1 MSHDPVMD
9 PDVPNQFRTG
19 GQSKQVFWGLL
30 GLAVTLAVLAW
41 AASPRSNLP
50 FVAESESS
58 GTELWLPHIDA
69 FGWINGPGPQTQ
81 DLRGKVVVIEV
92 WASWCGPCREKM
104 PHVVKLHQDYAS
116 RGVVF
121 LGLTA
126 EGETELTDVRK
137 MINTF
142 GVTWPN
148 GWGAMSTIQS
158 LEAEM
163 LPTLYVF
170 GADGKMAWYSP
181 HRGDVRQVL
190 ERELEKAKAPSNN
203 KPT

>member
-1 MSHDPVMD
+1 MSQDPTMD
-9 PDVPNQFRTG
+9 PDFPNQFRPAS
-19 GQSKQVFWGLL
+19 QSKQFFWILL
-30 GLAVTLAVLAW
+30 GLAVTLAVMAW
-41 AASPRSNLP
+41 AASPRTDLP
-50 FVAESESS
+50 FFAKSEP
-58 GTELWLPHIDA
+58 GLWLPSIDA
-69 FGWINGPGPQTQ
+69 AAWINGPPPRPQ

-104 PHVVKLHQDYAS
+104 PHVVKLHADYAS

-126 EGETELTDVRK
+126 EEESEVPEIRK
-137 MINTF
+137 MIDKF

-163 LPTLYVF
+163 LPTLYIF

-190 ERELEKAKAPSNN
+190 ERELERAKAPSNG

>member
-1 MSHDPVMD
+1 MSQDPTMD
-9 PDVPNQFRTG
+9 PDYPNQFRTG
-19 GQSKQVFWGLL
+19 GQSKQVFWILL
-30 GLAVTLAVLAW
+30 GLAVTLAALAW
-41 AASPRSNLP
+41 AASPRTELP
-50 FVAESESS
+50 FFAKSEP
-58 GTELWLPHIDA
+58 GLWLPSIDA
-69 FGWINGPGPQTQ
+69 AAWINGPPPRPQ

-104 PHVVKLHQDYAS
+104 PHVVKLHADYAS

-126 EGETELTDVRK
+126 EEESEVPEIRK
-137 MINTF
+137 MIDKF

-163 LPTLYVF
+163 LPTLYIF

-190 ERELEKAKAPSNN
+190 ERELERAKAPSNG